1 MCLAEFL
8 SAFFNRY
15 PVVLTSD
22 FIRYAVGAGGVY
34 LIVNLMLSGFLRSRK
49 IRANTPTLKQMLAEI
64 VFSLRTVLI
73 FASVGT
79 FIYMGALH
87 GVIPIYTDVATY
99 GWPWLIAS
107 TLILIIAHDA
117 WFYWS
122 HWLMHR
128 PRFFRWF
135 HSRHHKSHNPTPFT
149 SYSFDASEAVVNA
162 VYFPLILLIIPS
174 HPIALLVFTTH
185 MMLRN
190 AIGHCGV
197 EVFPARRNGRPVFD
211 WLTTVTHHDL
221 HHAHAGRNF
230 GLYFTWWDRWMGT
243 EHPRYH
249 KEFAKAV
256 GQDAEADWTAA
267 ARRAATSQ
275 IGFKEWL

>member
-49 IRANTPTLKQMLAEI
+49 IRVNTPTLKQMLAEI

-99 GWPWLIAS
+99 GWP
-107 TLILIIAHDA
+107 
-117 WFYWS
+117 
-122 HWLMHR
+122 
-128 PRFFRWF
+128 
-135 HSRHHKSHNPTPFT
+135 
-149 SYSFDASEAVVNA
+149 
-162 VYFPLILLIIPS
+162 
-174 HPIALLVFTTH
+174 
-185 MMLRN
+185 
-190 AIGHCGV
+190 
-197 EVFPARRNGRPVFD
+197 
-211 WLTTVTHHDL
+211 
-221 HHAHAGRNF
+221 
-230 GLYFTWWDRWMGT
+230 
-243 EHPRYH
+243 
-249 KEFAKAV
+249 
-256 GQDAEADWTAA
+256 
-267 ARRAATSQ
+267 
-275 IGFKEWL
+275 

>member
-1 MCLAEFL
+1 MCL
-8 SAFFNRY
+8 SDFFYAYLNRY

-34 LIVNLMLSGFLRSRK
+34 LLINLMLAGVLSKRK
-49 IRANTPTLKQMLAEI
+49 IRAKTPEMRQIVTEI
-64 VFSLRTVLI
+64 AVSLRTVFI

-79 FIYMGALH
+79 LIYMGARL
-87 GVIPIYTDVATY
+87 GVLPIYTDVETY
-99 GWPWLIAS
+99 GWIWLVAS

-122 HWLMHR
+122 HWLMPR
-128 PRFFRWF
+128 PRLYRWF

-149 SYSFDASEAVVNA
+149 SYSFDASEAVINA
-162 VYFPLILLIIPS
+162 IYFPLILLIVPC
-174 HPIALLVFTTH
+174 HPIVLLIFTTH

-190 AIGHCGV
+190 AIGHCGY
-197 EVFPARRNGRPVFD
+197 EIFPARRNGRPLFD

-221 HHAHAGRNF
+221 HHAYAGRNF

-243 EHPRYH
+243 ENPRYR
-249 KEFAKAV
+249 
-256 GQDAEADWTAA
+256 AA
-267 ARRAATSQ
+267 FRAATA
-275 IGFKEWL
+275 